1 MTRLT
6 NAELAAM
13 EARANRA
20 TPGTWRYDHIGQ
32 TIHSDGP
39 RHGGSGDMLIADIRG
54 WGYLNGAGG
63 AIVPEAEAAAIQDA
77 NGYFLPLAREDMP
90 RLLAELKAERERC
103 AELLRLLEMTWRHF
117 DDRGAYCRVCRGGAP
132 SKNDLVAHKPSCAIA
147 KALKET
153 E

>member
-6 NAELAAM
+6 DAELAAM

-20 TPGTWRYDHIGQ
+20 TPGTWRYDHLGQ
-32 TIHSDGP
+32 MIHSDGP

-63 AIVPEAEAAAIQDA
+63 ANMPEAEAAAIQDA
-77 NGYFLPLAREDMP
+77 NGYFLTLARSDMP

-103 AELLRLLEMTWRHF
+103 EELVKAIQKDCN
-117 DDRGAYCRVCRGGAP
+117 DDHQCTV
-132 SKNDLVAHKPSCAIA
+132 CAIGREQCHASRAVA
-147 KALKET
+147 KALKGGAR
-153 E
+153 